1 MIFENF
7 RLILL
12 FFFEKSWVSVYFFCQ
27 FSLSI
32 HIISWVYKLKL
43 LITYQLNLK
52 LKKNIYWVIVWFI
65 ILQEYFILCFIL
77 KEIKLIKTFLSKQ
90 TSIIY
95 NYFELFFSYDYELNI
110 MNWQK
115 KYTENSDWL
124 VFGKKVVKPHTKK

>member
-1 MIFENF
+1 M
-7 RLILL
+7 
-12 FFFEKSWVSVYFFCQ
+12 
-27 FSLSI
+27 
-32 HIISWVYKLKL
+32 
-43 LITYQLNLK
+43 
-52 LKKNIYWVIVWFI
+52 WFI